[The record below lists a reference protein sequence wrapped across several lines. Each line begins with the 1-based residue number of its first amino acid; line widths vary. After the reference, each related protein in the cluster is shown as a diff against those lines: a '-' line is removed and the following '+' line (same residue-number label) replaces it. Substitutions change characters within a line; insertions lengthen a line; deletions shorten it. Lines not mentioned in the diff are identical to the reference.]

1 MQLPPP
7 PAYNQKVIKKR
18 FQALG
23 IAALGAGIWLACG
36 SIAWST
42 LIPAQVSERA
52 RPAFATSVAFE
63 LRSQV
68 EQASFNLRRASLRAI
83 YEAIADAY
91 GIRLIY
97 DRDLGELDL
106 VSDFRLQDATL
117 REALDAAENISK
129 TFVAPVDER
138 TGVIASDTPQKRGEF
153 ERQVLRTF
161 HMDDQTTPEQ
171 LTEITTALRSLLD
184 LRRVAQDTRSNLI
197 SARGRVRQ
205 MIAAGEFVQTF
216 AKQQGEVMLE
226 VEILEFNHQR
236 ARELGILPPQ
246 PFRLIFLGEDASPS
260 SEPLLTFGQGRS
272 FYGVG
277 LPGAEVRMS
286 FSSSVVRSLRKLQ
299 LRASHSQEAN
309 LLAGERFPVISA
321 SLTSSFFTGDTTQ
334 QPSSADIG
342 FFPSIQYE
350 NLGVTITATPYLH
363 AGRELTLKL
372 DLALRALGGEALN
385 GVPVITNRQLTGQ
398 FRLRDGESYLIGGI
412 LDRTERKSRSGF
424 PLLSRIPW
432 VGRLF
437 GGHDSQERVTEMLIL
452 IRPRILR
459 PAVAEQYASRA
470 IFFGKELTGLPAAP
484 APPAP
489 QAPAPPAP
497 GQPPATPGAPGGAQ
511 PGVPQPGVPTP
522 GQVQPGTFQPG
533 IPQPGNRPQGV
544 VPGNLFPQGVV
555 PPGFPQP
562 TQPRPNQPQF
572 TQPQLNQPQFVQPG
586 QQRP

>member
-1 MQLPPP
+1 M
-7 PAYNQKVIKKR
+7 KKH

-42 LIPAQVSERA
+42 LTPAQVSERA

-91 GIRLIY
+91 GIRLLY
-97 DRDLGELDL
+97 DRDLGEPDL
-106 VSDFRLQDATL
+106 VSDFRLQDVTL

-153 ERQVLRTF
+153 ERQILRTF
-161 HMDDQTTPEQ
+161 YLDDQTTPEQ
-171 LTEITTALRSLLD
+171 LSEITTALRTLLD

-226 VEILEFNHQR
+226 VEIFEFNHLR

-246 PFRLIFLGEDASPS
+246 PFRLIFLGEDASAS
-260 SEPLLTFGQGRS
+260 SETLLTFGQGRS

-277 LPGAEVRMS
+277 LPGAEARMS

-299 LRASHSQEAN
+299 LRASHGQEAK
-309 LLAGERFPVISA
+309 LLVGERFPVISA
-321 SLTSSFFTGDTTQ
+321 SLTSSFVLTGDTSQ
-334 QPSSADIG
+334 QPSTAGLG

-372 DLALRALGGEALN
+372 DLALRTLGGRTLN
-385 GVPVITNRQLTGQ
+385 GVPVIANRQLTGQ

-412 LDRTERKSRSGF
+412 LDRSERKSRSGF

-437 GGHDSQERVTEMLIL
+437 GAHSSQERVTELLIL

-459 PAVAEQYASRA
+459 PAIAEQYASRA

-489 QAPAPPAP
+489 PTPTP
-497 GQPPATPGAPGGAQ
+497 GQPATPGAPGA
-511 PGVPQPGVPTP
+511 VQPGVPTPGQLQP

-533 IPQPGNRPQGV
+533 IPQPGNRPQTVPQGV

-562 TQPRPNQPQF
+562 TQPRPNQP
-572 TQPQLNQPQFVQPG
+572 
-586 QQRP
+586 

>member
-1 MQLPPP
+1 M
-7 PAYNQKVIKKR
+7 KKH

-42 LIPAQVSERA
+42 LTPAQVSERA
-52 RPAFATSVAFE
+52 RPAFATPVAFE

-91 GIRLIY
+91 GIRLLY
-97 DRDLGELDL
+97 DRDLGEPDL
-106 VSDFRLQDATL
+106 VSDFRLQDVTL

-153 ERQVLRTF
+153 ERQILRTF
-161 HMDDQTTPEQ
+161 HLDDQTTPEQ

-216 AKQQGEVMLE
+216 AKPRGEVMLE
-226 VEILEFNHQR
+226 VEILEFSHQR
-236 ARELGILPPQ
+236 ARELGIFPPQ
-246 PFRLIFLGEDASPS
+246 PFRLIFLGEDAAAS
-260 SEPLLTFGQGRS
+260 SDEPLLTFGQGRS

-277 LPGAEVRMS
+277 LPGAEARIS

-299 LRASHSQEAN
+299 LRASHGQEVK
-309 LLAGERFPVISA
+309 LLVGERFPVINA
-321 SLTSSFFTGDTTQ
+321 SLTSSFFPTGDTSQ
-334 QPSSADIG
+334 QLPTAGLG
-342 FFPSIQYE
+342 FFPSVQYE
-350 NLGVTITATPYLH
+350 DLGVTITATPYLH
-363 AGRELTLKL
+363 AGREVTLKL
-372 DLALRALGGEALN
+372 DLALRALGGQTLN
-385 GVPVITNRQLTGQ
+385 GIPVISNRQLTGQ

-412 LDRTERKSRSGF
+412 LDRSEQKSRSGL

-437 GGHDSQERVTEMLIL
+437 GAHSSQERETELW
-452 IRPRILR
+452 IRIRAHILR

-484 APPAP
+484 PP
-489 QAPAPPAP
+489 PAPPAP
-497 GQPPATPGAPGGAQ
+497 TPGQPAAPGAPQPVPGEVQ
-511 PGVPQPGVPTP
+511 PGVPQPGVPAP
-522 GQVQPGTFQPG
+522 GQVQPGLFPPG
-533 IPQPGNRPQGV
+533 IPQPGVQLQTVPQGV
-544 VPGNLFPQGVV
+544 VPGILFPQGVV

-586 QQRP
+586 QQQP